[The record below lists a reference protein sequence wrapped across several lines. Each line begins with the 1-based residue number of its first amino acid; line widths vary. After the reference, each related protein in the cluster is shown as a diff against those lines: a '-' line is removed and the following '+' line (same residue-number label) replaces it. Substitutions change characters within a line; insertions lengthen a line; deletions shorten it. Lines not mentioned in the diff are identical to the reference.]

1 MSRIINS
8 LSNTDLIKVVIA
20 ISALLSFVMFL
31 IMKFFIGYGGLIET
45 IYWVMLF
52 IFLFFTSALIFFD
65 KEEAKNYWIM
75 IGLGFLAGFWNIFG

>member
-1 MSRIINS
+1 MKRIINF

-20 ISALLSFVMFL
+20 ISASLSFVIFL

-52 IFLFFTSALIFFD
+52 IFLFFTSVLIFFD
-65 KEEAKNYWIM
+65 KEEAKNFWIM
-75 IGLGFLAGFWNIFG
+75 FGLGFLAGFWGIFG